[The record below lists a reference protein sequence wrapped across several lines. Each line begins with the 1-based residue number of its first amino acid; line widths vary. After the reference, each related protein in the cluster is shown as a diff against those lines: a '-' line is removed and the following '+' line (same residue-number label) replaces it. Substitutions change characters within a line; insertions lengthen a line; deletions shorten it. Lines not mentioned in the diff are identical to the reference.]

1 MQRKQSKNL
10 RKNISKI
17 QKILE
22 DKKEKKEHLGEINCQ
37 GNLWQESY
45 LVGQTK
51 NMMRNTGQGW
61 KEIGDDGK
69 KEEQEDK
76 KQQKQ

>member
-10 RKNISKI
+10 RKNIGEI
-17 QKILE
+17 QKMSE
-22 DKKEKKEHLGEINCQ
+22 DRKEKKKHLRKGNCQ

-51 NMMRNTGQGW
+51 DTMRNTGQGW
-61 KEIGDDGK
+61 KEIGDNGK
-69 KEEQEDK
+69 KEEQGDK
-76 KQQKQ
+76 KQ